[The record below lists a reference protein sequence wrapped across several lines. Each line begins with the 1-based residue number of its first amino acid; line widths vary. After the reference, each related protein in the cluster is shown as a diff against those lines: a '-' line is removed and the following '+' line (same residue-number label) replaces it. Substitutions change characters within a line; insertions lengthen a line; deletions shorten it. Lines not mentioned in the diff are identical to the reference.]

1 MPSFQD
7 AIFPRRWLLVLHKMT
22 YTIYS
27 KKFKNI
33 NYYKIL
39 ERKETTPT
47 AVVPSVDSRVLWAKM
62 AFLQKIQFSISDQGY
77 QLYAETLSMIST
89 AWCHNILYHIGT
101 LLVVQLLGLHFLC
114 SWTVFQIRIRIMRD
128 LLDPDTGG

>member
-1 MPSFQD
+1 MMYFRVQCSQNASKQTDMLDFTEPGDHIVELRQMPSFQD

-47 AVVPSVDSRVLWAKM
+47 AVFPSVDSRVLWAKM
-62 AFLQKIQFSISDQGY
+62 AFLQKNPIFY
-77 QLYAETLSMIST
+77 
-89 AWCHNILYHIGT
+89 
-101 LLVVQLLGLHFLC
+101 
-114 SWTVFQIRIRIMRD
+114 
-128 LLDPDTGG
+128 

>member
-1 MPSFQD
+1 
-7 AIFPRRWLLVLHKMT
+7 MT

-39 ERKETTPT
+39 ERKETTST

-62 AFLQKIQFSISDQGY
+62 AFLQKNPIFY
-77 QLYAETLSMIST
+77 
-89 AWCHNILYHIGT
+89 
-101 LLVVQLLGLHFLC
+101 
-114 SWTVFQIRIRIMRD
+114 
-128 LLDPDTGG
+128 